1 MANFN
6 SWSLADVHVNAKG
19 SKTCQLTDGGRPKTY
34 SSGTACTAP
43 FGPSNFDR
51 DPLATRQNLEFR
63 IPPELEAY
71 FDSVDKWMLEY
82 LRANSERI
90 FKKQLTASQVQD
102 AYHPTLKRQGDYPP
116 LLRTKIDSSG
126 RRACRF
132 WGDDKQRREAPVEWR
147 GAEMEVMFHFSHL
160 WIMGTSCGL
169 VVNTTDLLVRE
180 TSHAFPWAAEE
191 PPAW

>member
-19 SKTCQLTDGGRPKTY
+19 AKTCQLTDGGRPKTH
-34 SSGTACTAP
+34 SSGKTCSVRL
-43 FGPSNFDR
+43 GPSNFDR
-51 DPLATRQNLEFR
+51 DPLATRQNLELR

-82 LRANSERI
+82 LLANSERI
-90 FKKQLTASQVQD
+90 FKKQLTASQVLD
-102 AYHPTLKRQGDYPP
+102 SYNPTLKRQGDYPP
-116 LLRTKIDSSG
+116 LLRAKIDSTG

-132 WGDDKQRREAPVEWR
+132 WDAEQKKREAPEEWR
-147 GAEMEVMFHFSHL
+147 GSEVKAMFHLSHL

-169 VVNTTDLLVRE
+169 VVNTTDLLVQE
-180 TSHAFPWAAEE
+180 VSTAFPWGAEE